1 MTRVYVV
8 CGAGASSTFLAV
20 KLRARSKI
28 LGYDLDFL
36 PSAIET
42 VKPSPTDIIAVASHV
57 SNSKEIGFFED
68 CGASV
73 MKLPNGP
80 IDDQLAEETIREIA
94 QVLEGRNKVQLFDK
108 SGKPSASKKHTNQ
121 RSIN

>member
-20 KLRARSKI
+20 RLRARSKH
-28 LGYDLDFL
+28 LGYDLQFL

-42 VKPSPTDIIAVASHV
+42 VKPGPTDIIAVASHV
-57 SNSKEIGFFED
+57 SNAKEIGVFEE
-68 CGASV
+68 CGATV
-73 MKLPNGP
+73 MNLPDVP

-94 QVLEGRNKVQLFDK
+94 KFLEGK
-108 SGKPSASKKHTNQ
+108 
-121 RSIN
+121 

>member
-20 KLRARSKI
+20 KLRALSKL

-42 VKPSPTDIIAVASHV
+42 VKPSSTDIIAVASHV
-57 SNSKEIGFFED
+57 SNAKEIGFFEA

-80 IDDQLAEETIREIA
+80 IDNQLAEETIRKIVR
-94 QVLEGRNKVQLFDK
+94 VLAGRSSD
-108 SGKPSASKKHTNQ
+108 
-121 RSIN
+121 